1 MTDSVWNAPAEI
13 PDDSEDLVID
23 INELEPGSLV
33 NIIMDDGVWSGG
45 ITITGIDKYYVH
57 IMTAGGNRSKLDKN
71 KFKRW
76 IAQKHVLFIYH
87 APSMPSEEVA
97 DMMVPDTF
105 PEDWQLY
112 YRDSA
117 LEHGPD
123 PTNGLNKEDIVTQ
136 CAWCQRFQLPGSD
149 EWVNYNPMPGAP
161 VSHGICPDDMVKMMP
176 QTKIAWNPFK
186 NKELEDLE
194 REWWNFLYD
203 TEVRKGREPDEAEQR
218 ADNSIEE
225 IRKNIKSDQL
235 LIDHYRSVLQQFGVI
250 AKKSQG
256 LPATYT
262 PNDPLD
268 MDNARALVDDLDS
281 QWWTESPEIQRQ
293 AIANAFRAA
302 LVSPRQNLKWNAIV
316 YQDLMHLGSEVTD
329 PQIFEQTIRDRKA
342 KWDQFGQRTID
353 LINENA
359 DDPEWIDYGPSTI
372 EKYMPGIWQ
381 NVRNAGI
388 IGPYVEDLRQA
399 AIEDVARGGT
409 GQYFRQ
415 ELLNLQI
422 PGIGPKIAAFVWLL
436 LCPKTSHLATIDIH
450 MMRALGKDAQSPAD
464 LNQYLQYEKELE
476 DKKNEMGYED
486 VPLGAYQ
493 WALWDWQR
501 TPGYHQD
508 HTPLR
513 PLNPVDWRNIDW
525 SPQQRVRA
533 KPQPEIPPEQM
544 SLTTSWKLYD

>member
-1 MTDSVWNAPAEI
+1 MADSVWNAPAEI

-136 CAWCQRFQLPGSD
+136 CAWCQRFQLPGTD

-161 VSHGICPDDMVKMMP
+161 VSHGICPDDMAKMMP
-176 QTKIAWNPFK
+176 K
-186 NKELEDLE
+186 
-194 REWWNFLYD
+194 
-203 TEVRKGREPDEAEQR
+203 
-218 ADNSIEE
+218 
-225 IRKNIKSDQL
+225 
-235 LIDHYRSVLQQFGVI
+235 
-250 AKKSQG
+250 AKVAQG

-388 IGPYVEDLRQA
+388 VGPYVEDLRQA